1 MMRVKII
8 KNSAANLERDINEAL
23 MAIGSE
29 PGFKIKLEDIK
40 LIEAGGPGVLTAMII
55 YNRTTA
61 SPANGPNAQP
71 TRG

>member
-8 KNSAANLERDINEAL
+8 KNSATNLERDINEAL

-40 LIEAGGPGVLTAMII
+40 LIEAGGPGMLTAMII
-55 YNRTTA
+55 YNRTAA